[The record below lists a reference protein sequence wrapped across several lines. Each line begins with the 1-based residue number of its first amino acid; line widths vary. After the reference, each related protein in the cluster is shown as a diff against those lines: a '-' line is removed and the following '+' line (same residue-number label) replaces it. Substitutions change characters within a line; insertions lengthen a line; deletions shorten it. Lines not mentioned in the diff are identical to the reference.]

1 MGERLILHLPE
12 TVTTRFLVATD
23 ARTVPGPDY
32 LADAVGGGGGLSRV
46 AATLVGTPALTIE
59 HTPPGTCRDR
69 LRTLGGAPDRLAELI
84 GAARH
89 LAVTTVADPAGQPR
103 HAQATRLLARTLA
116 AATGGVAADL
126 DSSRLLPVDEGP
138 PTEPDRFVPGRDWV
152 SVFIASSEGGP
163 SLRVETAGL
172 HRFGLPE
179 VMAGPVPYA
188 SMLTAA
194 NLVRG
199 LAWQLLAEHTGWASG
214 AAPGRIRHTA
224 AERVVRADDVM
235 RFWGTRSSGGG
246 ALPLTLDWT
255 TSTCPGCERALK
267 VLPPGADPPTWW
279 AETAAEAMPKLVHA
293 VPDP

>member
-32 LADAVGGGGGLSRV
+32 LADAVGGDLGRV
-46 AATLVGTPALTIE
+46 AAELIGTPALTIE
-59 HTPPGTCRDR
+59 PTPPGTYRER
-69 LRTLGGAPDRLAELI
+69 LRALGGTPDLV

-89 LAVTTVADPAGQPR
+89 LAVTSVAAPAAQPR

-116 AATGGVAADL
+116 AATGGTVADL
-126 DSSRLLPVDEGP
+126 DSSRVLPGDEGP
-138 PTEPDRFVPGRDWV
+138 PTEPERFVPGDDWV
-152 SVFIASSEGGP
+152 SVFIASDDGGP

-179 VMAGPVPYA
+179 AAAERVPYA

-199 LAWQLLAEHTGWASG
+199 LAWQLLAEHTEWA
-214 AAPGRIRHTA
+214 AAAGPDPVRHTA
-224 AERVVRADDVM
+224 ADRLVDADDVM
-235 RFWGTRSSGGG
+235 RFWGTRSSADG
-246 ALPLTLDWT
+246 ALPVTLDWT
-255 TSTCPGCERALK
+255 ASMCPGCEKALK
-267 VLPPGADPPTWW
+267 ALPPGADPTAWW
-279 AETAAEAMPKLVHA
+279 AGPAAEAMPKLVRA
-293 VPDP
+293 DPDP